1 MPVFS
6 FSDAPSEVKSP
17 EVVQTPAARP
27 AQPVQ
32 TVQQGPVRSEGS
44 DMKDAALSGGSGGS
58 SVSGSGG
65 TESQSQDMSSESIR
79 RPPVRT
85 AGNTNPSRG
94 NRGQNGVT
102 DMSSVKIPASLA
114 AYAREKFGGCVTRS
128 EAVAACLTVLF
139 SQYDDP
145 PEVPD
150 DIKKVSEKIPL
161 QPNSDM
167 DLHREL
173 EQMQAELAS
182 MTTLLKVT
190 YKALLDTQSA
200 VIWLLGEKLGSP
212 GAAAEM
218 GAQRLNIAFSDAE
231 LLRHR
236 LSTQTNEREVELRV
250 KRGREI
256 EADKF
261 RKSQRKG

>member
-6 FSDAPSEVKSP
+6 FNQSP
-17 EVVQTPAARP
+17 EDLKPAEPVTQPVRSVQSAQP
-27 AQPVQ
+27 AQPV
-32 TVQQGPVRSEGS
+32 PVRSEGS
-44 DMKDAALSGGSGGS
+44 DMKDAALSGSGGSGG
-58 SVSGSGG
+58 GSAG
-65 TESQSQDMSSESIR
+65 QDGQPVRSEEIR

-85 AGNTNPSRG
+85 AGNTNPSMG
-94 NRGQNGVT
+94 NRGRSGSG

-114 AYAREKFGGCVTRS
+114 SYAREKFGGCVTRS
-128 EAVAACLTVLF
+128 EAVAACLHVLF

-173 EQMQAELAS
+173 EQMQGELAN
-182 MTTLLKVT
+182 MTNLLRGT
-190 YKALLDTQSA
+190 YKVLLDTQSA
-200 VIWLLGEKLGSP
+200 VIWLLGAQLGSP
-212 GAAAEM
+212 GASAEM

-231 LLRHR
+231 LIRHR
-236 LSTQTNEREVELRV
+236 LSTQTTEREVELRV

-256 EADKF
+256 EGDKF